1 MNSSNTYQ
9 NDAKQVFRKCGTC
22 SRTFAYLLDREFGHP
37 KEDEERALDPLA
49 GGIMQKGQQCG
60 MLWGAILAA
69 GAESYRKFKDTDQAI
84 AAAISASQNIIKS
97 FIKRTDT
104 VNCRDITGYDLD
116 SFFGMTAYMLK
127 TIIKGMDNSTCF
139 NLAEQWAPEAIQSA
153 KDGLELSQSDEPQ
166 QAISCASTVA
176 EKMGASD
183 EEMTMVAGFAGGL
196 GLSGNACGALSSAI
210 WMKSLDWVRQ
220 HPGKSAYKNAY
231 AKAILKEFYEITDS
245 EVLCSKISGQRF
257 NDVNDHSE
265 FIAKGGCKDL
275 IDRLSEL

>member
-1 MNSSNTYQ
+1 MSSSMTDQ

-22 SRTFAYLLDREFGHP
+22 SRTFAHIVDREFGHI
-37 KEDEERALDPLA
+37 KVNEESALDPLA

-60 MLWGAILAA
+60 MLWGAVLAV
-69 GAESYRKFKDTDQAI
+69 GAESYRKFKDCDQAI
-84 AAAISASQNIIKS
+84 TVSILAAQHIIKS
-97 FIKRTDT
+97 FKNRAGT
-104 VNCRDITGYDLD
+104 VNCREITGYDLD

-127 TIIKGMDNSTCF
+127 TVIGGMNNSTCF
-139 NLAEQWAPEAIQSA
+139 NLAEQWMPDAIRSAREGLDLGPNKIPQSTLCCTSELA
-153 KDGLELSQSDEPQ
+153 K
-166 QAISCASTVA
+166 
-176 EKMGASD
+176 KMGATN
-183 EEMTMVAGFAGGL
+183 EEITMVSGFSGGL
-196 GLSGNACGALSSAI
+196 GLSGNACGALSTAI
-210 WMKSLDWVRQ
+210 WLKSLEWVKE
-220 HPGKSAYKNAY
+220 HPRKSAYKNAY